1 MDLDFSV
8 INNISPRTPKNGAVT
23 HGGARGIVTPPRA
36 VKAHSEPVRSC
47 AGYPTLREQQRLYE
61 SAVKVLKNEQI
72 NRKAAE
78 GCRRQILLDLEN
90 GKDPREILLFAA
102 EAIGRLSGCGDSFF
116 EEVREKL
123 QGRRAKQHGRVHQLR

>member
-1 MDLDFSV
+1 MLQTGRKQV
-8 INNISPRTPKNGAVT
+8 
-23 HGGARGIVTPPRA
+23 
-36 VKAHSEPVRSC
+36 PVSGSY
-47 AGYPTLREQQRLYE
+47 GYASLREQQRLLE

-90 GKDPREILLFAA
+90 GKDPYELLLLAA

-116 EEVREKL
+116 EAVREKI
-123 QGRRAKQHGRVHQLR
+123 GDVRRDK